1 MIGLSLLRRRSRE
14 PLGTRPFDL
23 LCLTV
28 AIVLGVHAPH
38 MPLWLTAALGATLAA
53 CWWQRRRQ
61 GGRAPVMLK
70 VPLVALL
77 SGAVIFYYGSLFG
90 REPGAALAVG
100 LLVLK
105 LLEAE
110 SPRDAR
116 VGAAFSCFALMAAL
130 LFDQGMV
137 ATLLV
142 ALGLLP
148 ALATLR
154 ALEPAH
160 SATSLPREL
169 LPALALLSV
178 SLPLALVA
186 FLFVPRLSSPL
197 WGTPNSAQAR
207 TGLSESMSPGD
218 FTDLL
223 TDDRPA
229 MRVSFDGAPPS
240 PSQRYFRAY
249 VMWNYDGR
257 RWSHLGTPGIPEPIG
272 HEGLKASY
280 TVSLEASGQRVLPA
294 LDVPIQAPRMEHV
307 VLSGDR
313 EIITDRPTNDPL
325 VYRVESALAY
335 YLQPN
340 LDERDRRRGLRLPAG
355 LNPRTVALA
364 GRWRTQFGNND
375 AAIVRAALG
384 LFHDGGF
391 SYTLA
396 PAPLGRDAVDD
407 FLFSTH
413 EGFCEHYASAFTVL
427 MRAAGIP
434 ARVVTGYQ
442 GGYWNDLGN
451 YLLVRQSDAHA
462 WSEVWLP
469 GEGWRRVDPTA
480 AVRPERVSRG
490 AAAAAGAAAEWAPN
504 QWWLSWRNRW
514 DVVNRWWNQGVIGFD
529 TLRQHGLLT
538 PFGLRNTDPGM
549 LGLLLAAGGS
559 LFAALGLAWAM
570 WKRPETDPAKAS
582 MRALERRLASM
593 GVVRRRSEGPQHYF
607 NRASRALPTR
617 RAELEHLM
625 KTYLELRYAYDE
637 PPPDLLKNFRQAV
650 RDFRPR
656 RMVK

>member
-1 MIGLSLLRRRSRE
+1 MIRIALFRRSPKV
-14 PLGTRPFDL
+14 PLETRPFDL

-28 AIVLGVHAPH
+28 AVVLAVHAPH
-38 MPLWLTAALGATLAA
+38 MPIWLSIALAATLGAR
-53 CWWQRRRQ
+53 WWQRRRY
-61 GGRAPVMLK
+61 GGRAPITLK
-70 VPLVALL
+70 LPLVALL

-105 LLEAE
+105 LLESETA
-110 SPRDAR
+110 RDAR
-116 VGAAFSCFALMAAL
+116 VGAAFSCFALMSAL

-137 ATLLV
+137 ATVLV

-154 ALEPAH
+154 ALEPAQPP
-160 SATSLPREL
+160 STLPREL
-169 LPALALLSV
+169 LPALALLGA
-178 SLPLALVA
+178 SLPLALLA
-186 FLFVPRLSSPL
+186 FVLVPRLSSPL
-197 WGTPNSAQAR
+197 WGTPNPGQAR
-207 TGLSESMSPGD
+207 TGLSEDMSPGD

-229 MRVSFDGAPPS
+229 MRVSFEGAPP
-240 PSQRYFRAY
+240 PAAQRYFRAY

-257 RWSHLGTPGIPEPIG
+257 QWRHIGTGGAPGDVERAG
-272 HEGLKASY
+272 AVRRY
-280 TVSLEASGQRVLPA
+280 TVALEGSGQRVLPA
-294 LDVPIQAPRMEHV
+294 LDVPVEAPDHAFLNVDHE
-307 VLSGDR
+307 VLS
-313 EIITDRPTNDPL
+313 DRPVNDTRIYTL
-325 VYRVESALAY
+325 RSASSYRLDP
-335 YLQPN
+335 Q
-340 LDERDRRRGLRLPAG
+340 LDERERRRGLRLPANF
-355 LNPRTVALA
+355 NPQTLALA
-364 GRWRTQFGNND
+364 HRWRTEFGSND
-375 AAIVRAALG
+375 KAIVQAALK

-396 PAPLGRDAVDD
+396 PAPLGRNAVDD

-413 EGFCEHYASAFTVL
+413 EGFCEHYSSAFTVL

-442 GGYWNDLGN
+442 GGYWNELGN

-462 WSEVWLP
+462 WSEVWMP

-480 AVRPERVSRG
+480 AVRPERVSLG
-490 AAAAAGAAAEWAPN
+490 AAAAASGAAAAWAPN
-504 QWWLSWRNRW
+504 QWWLGLRNRW

-538 PFGLRNTDPGM
+538 PFGLHDADPGM
-549 LGLLLAAGGS
+549 LGLLLAVGGS

-570 WKRPETDPAKAS
+570 WKRPANDPARAS
-582 MRALERRLASM
+582 MQLLERRLASL
-593 GVVRRRSEGPQHYF
+593 GVVRRHSEGPQHF
-607 NRASRALPTR
+607 FVRASRALPTH
-617 RAELEHLM
+617 RAELERLM
-625 KTYLELRYAYDE
+625 RTYLELRYAYDE
-637 PPPDLLKNFRQAV
+637 PPPELLKNFRQAA

>member
-1 MIGLSLLRRRSRE
+1 MICFAWFRHRHRE
-14 PLGTRPFDL
+14 PLDVRPFDL

-28 AIVLGVHAPH
+28 AVVLAVHAPH
-38 MPLWLTAALGATLAA
+38 MPAWLSLALAATLAA
-53 CWWQRRRQ
+53 RWWQRRRY
-61 GGRAPVMLK
+61 GGRAPIALK
-70 VPLVALL
+70 IPLVALL
-77 SGAVIFYYGSLFG
+77 SGAVIFHYGNLFG

-105 LLEAE
+105 LLETE
-110 SPRDAR
+110 TTRDAR
-116 VGAAFSCFALMAAL
+116 VGAAFSCFALMSAL

-137 ATLLV
+137 ATVLV

-160 SATSLPREL
+160 AATPLPREL
-169 LPALALLSV
+169 LPALGLLGA
-178 SLPLALVA
+178 SLPLALLA
-186 FLFVPRLSSPL
+186 FLFVPRLSTPL
-197 WGTPNSAQAR
+197 WGAPNTGQTR
-207 TGLSESMSPGD
+207 TGLSEDMSPGD
-218 FTDLL
+218 FTELL
-223 TDDRPA
+223 VDDRPA
-229 MRVSFDGAPPS
+229 MRVTFDGVLPP

-257 RWSHLGTPGIPEPIG
+257 RWSHLGTGGAPGEVEHG
-272 HEGLKASY
+272 SVLTSY
-280 TVSLEASGQRVLPA
+280 TVSLEATGQRILPA
-294 LDVPIQAPRMEHV
+294 LDVPVEAPDQARLSSDHE
-307 VLSGDR
+307 VLSASPVNATLTYSLR
-313 EIITDRPTNDPL
+313 SASS
-325 VYRVESALAY
+325 YRLEP
-335 YLQPN
+335 Q
-340 LDERDRRRGLRLPAG
+340 LDERERRRGLRLPAG
-355 LNPRTVALA
+355 FNPRTLALA
-364 GRWRTQFGNND
+364 QRWRTEFGNND
-375 AAIVRAALG
+375 KAIVQTALK

-413 EGFCEHYASAFTVL
+413 EGFCEHYSSAFTVL

-442 GGYWNDLGN
+442 GGYWNELGS

-469 GEGWRRVDPTA
+469 GEGWQRVDPTA
-480 AVRPERVSRG
+480 AVRPERVDLG
-490 AAAAAGAAAEWAPN
+490 AAAAAAQESAGWSPG
-504 QWWLSWRNRW
+504 QWWLGMRNQW

-538 PFGLRNTDPGM
+538 PFGLHDTDPGM
-549 LGLLLAAGGS
+549 LGLLLAVGGS
-559 LFAALGLAWAM
+559 LFAALGLLWAM
-570 WKRPETDPAKAS
+570 WKRPANDPVRTS
-582 MRALERRLASM
+582 MQLLERRLAAL
-593 GVVRRRSEGPQHYF
+593 GVVRRHSEGPQHF
-607 NRASRALPTR
+607 FIRATRALPTH
-617 RAELEHLM
+617 RAELEVLM
-625 KTYLELRYAYDE
+625 RTYLELRYAYDE
-637 PPPDLLKNFRQAV
+637 PPAELLKNFRQAA